1 MSWFWGAESADVGL
15 LKSDSDKAQ
24 LLYGDFTPGQREID
38 LYDRLELYYRQT
50 PDEMDNRTAM
60 GYWKEFKR
68 WCVERGY
75 TQEEINRAKR
85 NIRI

>member
-15 LKSDSDKAQ
+15 LESEPDKTQ
-24 LLYGDFTPGQREID
+24 LLYGDFKPDKRYID
-38 LYDRLELYYRQT
+38 LHERLELYYRQT

-60 GYWKEFKR
+60 TYWKEFKR
-68 WCVERGY
+68 WCAERGY
-75 TQEEINRAKR
+75 TQEEINRAKS